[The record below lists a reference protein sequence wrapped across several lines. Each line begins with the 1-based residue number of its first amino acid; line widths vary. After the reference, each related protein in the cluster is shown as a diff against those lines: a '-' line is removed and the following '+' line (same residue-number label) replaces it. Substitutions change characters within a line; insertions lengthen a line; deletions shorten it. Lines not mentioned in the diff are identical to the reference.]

1 MAVPDEPRPDPA
13 LAAEPPPAPSGGAPA
28 SAGGGPPAGPSGAA
42 AASAAGRE
50 VDAALRFHLHDHLL
64 KIEHLLAGAGRRVAR
79 GEGLPAWLRET
90 PGEARWPV
98 AIVVLVA
105 IGLQLVI
112 PARLSVSP
120 TWLPPAVELA
130 LLVLLVIA
138 NPRRI
143 ERDERWIRFA
153 SLALVAV
160 ASFANAWS
168 AFQLVRGLVL
178 GRERSTALLLLT
190 VGGAIWLTNVIVF
203 ALWYWELDRGGPVA
217 RSKGIHEYP
226 DFLFPQMQMPVLAP
240 EHWEPG
246 FLDYL
251 YVSFTNAT
259 AFSPTDTMPLSRWA
273 KMLMLGQ
280 ASVSLATV
288 ALVVARAVNILK

>member
-1 MAVPDEPRPDPA
+1 MGHMAVPDEPSP
-13 LAAEPPPAPSGGAPA
+13 EPAPAVEPLPGGAPA
-28 SAGGGPPAGPSGAA
+28 PAGGGPPAEPSGAA
-42 AASAAGRE
+42 AASAAGGE

-64 KIEHLLAGAGRRVAR
+64 KIERLLAGAGRRVAR

-98 AIVVLVA
+98 AIIVLVA

-112 PARLSVSP
+112 PARLSVRP

-153 SLALVAV
+153 SIALVAV

-168 AFQLVRGLVL
+168 AFRLVRGLVL
-178 GRERSTALLLLT
+178 GQEGPTALSLLT

-226 DFLFPQMQMPVLAP
+226 DFLFPQMQMPIVAP

-273 KMLMLGQ
+273 KMLMLVQ

-288 ALVVARAVNILK
+288 ALAVARAVNILK